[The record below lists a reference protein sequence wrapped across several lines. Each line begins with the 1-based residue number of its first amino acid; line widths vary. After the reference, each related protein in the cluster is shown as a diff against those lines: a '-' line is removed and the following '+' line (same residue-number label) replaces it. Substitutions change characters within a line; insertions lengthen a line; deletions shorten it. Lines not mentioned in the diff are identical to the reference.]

1 MNEVAAKDTPETPG
15 SILKQ
20 ARERRGIGV
29 GDVATS
35 LHLDESVVVAIE
47 EGRNDELPAE
57 PYVRGY
63 VRGYARLVGVDAAP
77 LTKRIKVVRRA
88 PRGMLLPA
96 ALKPSFAD
104 RLQRHLGLL
113 IGGIVVAVLIAA
125 AAVLWLVGRSY
136 EWSFGWPF
144 VPTDESEPAVVRQ
157 TTESPPAS
165 TESPRVTAEPPISEA
180 SEAPRPTT
188 DNSDSDAG
196 GDSDDGD
203 APAPAGVSENALAT
217 SVAAN
222 IGTLTFRF
230 NENSWLE
237 VHDASGEMIHADL
250 GLAGRTVVVTGE
262 APFRILI
269 GHAAGV
275 ELDFN
280 GDPVALRPHTRQNVA
295 RLVIGQ

>member
-1 MNEVAAKDTPETPG
+1 MNEVTAKDIPETPG
-15 SILKQ
+15 SILKK

-47 EGRNDELPAE
+47 EGRSDELPAE
-57 PYVRGY
+57 PYVHGY

-77 LTKRIKVVRRA
+77 LTERIKVVRRP
-88 PRGMLLPA
+88 PRGVLVA
-96 ALKPSFAD
+96 APLKPSFAD

-157 TTESPPAS
+157 TTESPPTT
-165 TESPRVTAEPPISEA
+165 TESPRTIAEPPT
-180 SEAPRPTT
+180 SEAPRPAT
-188 DNSDSDAG
+188 DNGDGDSDA
-196 GDSDDGD
+196 DSESDDGE
-203 APAPAGVSENALAT
+203 APVPAGVSESGLAA

-230 NENSWLE
+230 SEDSWVE
-237 VHDASGEMIHADL
+237 VRDASGEVIHADL
-250 GLAGRTVVVTGE
+250 GRAGATAVVAGE
-262 APFRILI
+262 APFSILI
-269 GHAAGV
+269 GYAAGV

-280 GDPVALRPHTRQNVA
+280 GDPVALRPHTRQTVA